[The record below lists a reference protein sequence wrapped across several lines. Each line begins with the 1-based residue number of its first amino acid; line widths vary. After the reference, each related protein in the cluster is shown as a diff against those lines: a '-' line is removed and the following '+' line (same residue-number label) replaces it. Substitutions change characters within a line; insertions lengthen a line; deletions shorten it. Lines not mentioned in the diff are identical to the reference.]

1 MPLFKRPDGVLVTG
15 ESNVRKMMPYLM
27 RGRNESAVYHEQ
39 IYDLTKL
46 RPWLRTFSRAHR
58 DAPTTLFHYLT
69 FAFARAFHNRPGLN
83 RFVSGGRIYQ
93 RNHVDMSFAAKKV
106 MDDRA
111 PLVTVKVRVAKD
123 EPFESFV
130 KNVSSTIANSRTDQQ
145 SMIDKE
151 LKLAL
156 ALPGPAVRGIMAGLR
171 GLDSMNLLPGS
182 MIESDPMY
190 ATCFIGNLGSVGLDN
205 TFHHLYEYGTIS
217 LFCVIGTTRKR
228 VLVSREGQPV
238 VKDTVSVRW
247 TFDERVNDGVYCMQA
262 LKLPQA
268 LVEDPERYLGPPA
281 EKETVVPRIAPEP
294 RIAAA
299 P

>member
-1 MPLFKRPDGVLVTG
+1 MPLFKRSDGVLVTG

-27 RGRNESAVYHEQ
+27 KGRNESAVYHEQ
-39 IYDLTKL
+39 ILDLTKL

-58 DAPTTLFHYLT
+58 EAPTTLFHFLT
-69 FAFARAFHNRPGLN
+69 FAFARAFHERPGMN

-93 RNHVDMSFAAKKV
+93 REHVDFSFAAKKV

-111 PLVTVKVRVAKD
+111 PLVTIKMRIPKD

-130 KNVSSTIANSRTDQQ
+130 KRVSSTIADSRTDRQ
-145 SMIDKE
+145 SMVDKE

-156 ALPGPAVRGIMAGLR
+156 SLPGPAVRGIMAGIR
-171 GLDSMNLLPGS
+171 GLDNLNLLPSS

-190 ATCFIGNLGSVGLDN
+190 ATAFLGNLGSVGIDN

-217 LFCVIGTTRKR
+217 LFAVIGTTRKR
-228 VLVSREGQPV
+228 VLVGRDGQPV

-247 TFDERVNDGVYCMQA
+247 TFDERINDGFYCMHA
-262 LKLPQA
+262 MKIPQA
-268 LVEDPERYLGPPA
+268 IVEDPECYLGPPA
-281 EKETVVPRIAPEP
+281 EKETVVPRLEERP
-294 RIAAA
+294 RVAAA